1 MKASEVLKKNIE
13 ILSSHTVKDDSFVPG
28 SHAPLPNIETV
39 KQIISLCKTI
49 IFTDYFYKRQPEEQI
64 RQ

>member
-1 MKASEVLKKNIE
+1 MYMKASEVLKKNIE
-13 ILSSHTVKDDSFVPG
+13 ILSSHTVKEDSFVPG

-49 IFTDYFYKRQPEEQI
+49 IFTDYY
-64 RQ
+64 